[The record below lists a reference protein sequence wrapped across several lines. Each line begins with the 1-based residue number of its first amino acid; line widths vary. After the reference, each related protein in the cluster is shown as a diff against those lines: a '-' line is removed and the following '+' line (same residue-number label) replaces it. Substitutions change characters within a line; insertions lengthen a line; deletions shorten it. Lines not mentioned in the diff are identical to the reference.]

1 MAIRSRLRWFLPVGV
16 AAVAVGASAALPAL
30 TASADPALPQIS
42 AQSLLSHALA
52 SDVDTFS
59 GDIRTTADLGIPAL
73 PDQARSSD
81 LSQLITGTGT
91 LRVAK
96 SGQDKQRLAVLGS
109 TTERDIVHNGRDVW
123 VYDSGAR
130 KAEHRVLPAEQASK
144 QPNEQQVSPDQ
155 AAKRLL
161 AAVGEDTTISV
172 GRAGKVAGRD
182 AYVLVLKPKS
192 AQSLVGSVQVPVD
205 AKTWM
210 PLGFEVLP
218 RNSAKPA
225 FQAEF
230 SSLSYAKPADSTFRF
245 TPPAGTKVVQQK
257 AGDKANKGKAIRPEK
272 KPMHKGTAS
281 GEQFSWTRVVKL
293 GNVSG
298 AKGQAGAYVNQ
309 LKAAGTR
316 VTGKFGSGTLI
327 RTRLLTALVL
337 DNGHTYVGAVTPRA
351 VEAAAAKG

>member
-1 MAIRSRLRWFLPVGV
+1 MAIRSRLRWSLPVGV
-16 AAVAVGASAALPAL
+16 AAVAVGASVALPAL
-30 TASADPALPQIS
+30 TASAGPALPQIS
-42 AQSLLSHALA
+42 ARSLLSHALA
-52 SDVDTFS
+52 SRVDTFS
-59 GDIRTTADLGIPAL
+59 GDIRTNADLGIPAL
-73 PDQARSSD
+73 PEQARSSD

-123 VYDSGAR
+123 TYDSGAR
-130 KAEHRVLPAEQASK
+130 KAEHRVLPAARASR
-144 QPNEQQVSPDQ
+144 QPSEQQVTPDQ

-161 AAVGEDTTISV
+161 GAVGKDTTISV

-192 AQSLVGSVQVPVD
+192 AQSLIGSVQVPID

-225 FQAEF
+225 VQAEF
-230 SSLSYAKPADSTFRF
+230 TSLSYATPAASTFDF

-257 AGDKANKGKAIRPEK
+257 VEKGKAVRPGK
-272 KPMHKGTAS
+272 RPAMHRGTAS
-281 GEQFSWTRVVKL
+281 GERFSWTRVVKL
-293 GNVSG
+293 GDVSG
-298 AKGQAGAYVNQ
+298 AKGQAGAYLNQ
-309 LKAAGTR
+309 LKAAGSR
-316 VTGKFGSGTLI
+316 VNGTFGSGTLI
-327 RTRLLTALVL
+327 RSRLLTALVL
-337 DNGHTYVGAVTPRA
+337 DDGRAYVGAVTPKA

>member
-1 MAIRSRLRWFLPVGV
+1 MAIRSRLRWFIPVGV

-30 TASADPALPQIS
+30 TASADQPLPTIS
-42 AQSLLSHALA
+42 AESLLSHALA
-52 SDVDTFS
+52 SNVNTFS
-59 GDIRTTADLGIPAL
+59 GDISTTSDLGIPAL

-96 SGQDKQRLAVLGS
+96 SGEDKQRLAVLGS

-130 KAEHRVLPAEQASK
+130 KAQHRMLPAQQARKQPAEQ
-144 QPNEQQVSPDQ
+144 QVTPDQ
-155 AAKRLL
+155 VAKRLL
-161 AAVGEDTTISV
+161 ATVGKDTTISV
-172 GRAGKVAGRD
+172 GRAGKVAGRS
-182 AYVLVLKPKS
+182 AYQLVLKPKS
-192 AQSLVGSVQVPVD
+192 AQSLIGSVQVPID

-210 PLGFEVLP
+210 PLGIEVLP

-225 FQAEF
+225 VQAQF
-230 SSLSYAKPADSTFRF
+230 TSLSYAKPADSTFRF

-257 AGDKANKGKAIRPEK
+257 ATGEQHTMRPGK
-272 KPMHKGTAS
+272 KPVRHAHTAT
-281 GEQFSWTRVVKL
+281 GNQFSWTRVVKV

-298 AKGQAGAYVNQ
+298 AKGQAGAYLQQ
-309 LKAAGTR
+309 LKAAGSR
-316 VTGKFGSGTLI
+316 VSGTFGSGTLI
-327 RTRLLTALVL
+327 QTRLVTVLVL
-337 DNGHTYVGAVTPRA
+337 DDGRAYAGAVTPKA

>member
-52 SDVDTFS
+52 SKVDTFS

-81 LSQLITGTGT
+81 LSQLITGSGT

-96 SGQDKQRLAVLGS
+96 SGQDRQRLAVLGS

-230 SSLSYAKPADSTFRF
+230 SSLSYAKPAVSTFDF
-245 TPPAGTKVVQQK
+245 TPPAGTKVTTKVTGLK
-257 AGDKANKGKAIRPEK
+257 PVHPGK
-272 KPMHKGTAS
+272 KPDMHKGIAP
-281 GEQFSWTRVVKL
+281 GERFSWTRVVKL

-337 DNGHTYVGAVTPRA
+337 DNGHTYVGAVTPQA